1 MEWRK
6 SYLDLVLVPFAIF
19 FPMMYH
25 AWLWYKVRSQP
36 HRTFIGVNSA
46 GRRLWVAAIMK
57 DNDKKNILAVQSIR
71 NAIMGST
78 LMATTSILLCTGLAA
93 VLSSTYSIKRP
104 LNDSV
109 FGAHGEFMLS
119 LKYVILLLLF
129 VFAFLCYSLSIRFIN
144 QVNFLI
150 NIAFNDDDAAAGRP
164 LSQDYVCDLLEKGF
178 LLNTVGN
185 RLFYTALPLLLWIFG
200 PVLSFLSSLLI
211 MPILYHLD
219 ILDVSCQ
226 AKAPHKHPITVPH
239 AAAAPNAKV
248 DQRDCLSV

>member
-1 MEWRK
+1 MEWQT
-6 SYLDLVLVPFAIF
+6 SYLDLVLVPFAVF
-19 FPMMYH
+19 SLLAYH
-25 AWLWYKVRSQP
+25 GWLWHKVRTEP
-36 HRTFIGVNSA
+36 HCTFIGINSA
-46 GRRLWVAAIMK
+46 GRHLWVAAMMK

-78 LMATTSILLCTGLAA
+78 LMGTTSILLCTGLAA

-104 LNDSV
+104 LNDAV

-119 LKYVILLLLF
+119 LKYVSLLLLF
-129 VFAFLCYSLSIRFIN
+129 VFAFLCYSLSIRFLN

-150 NIAFNDDDAAAGRP
+150 NIKLDHDHDDGASVIGNR

-200 PVLSFLSSLLI
+200 PVLSFLCSLLI
-211 MPILYHLD
+211 IPILYN
-219 ILDVSCQ
+219 LDVLDASCCAQ
-226 AKAPHKHPITVPH
+226 HRAAAKA
-239 AAAAPNAKV
+239 
-248 DQRDCLSV
+248 DQMDLDCSSV